1 MVRLTVTLDA
11 ENAEYINEKTGDE
24 GDFENESA
32 VVNEAVRRMRT
43 DGEDGV
49 GAYEPLDE
57 RHQELREN
65 GELRERMDGNGP
77 GGGELA
83 SVLSKLKPW

>member
-1 MVRLTVTLDA
+1 V
-11 ENAEYINEKTGDE
+11 
-24 GDFENESA
+24 S
-32 VVNEAVRRMRT
+32 
-43 DGEDGV
+43 

>member
-1 MVRLTVTLDA
+1 MERLTVKLDE
-11 ENAEYINEKTGDE
+11 ENFEYINEKSGDE

-43 DGEDGV
+43 GDEGGV

-57 RHQELREN
+57 VHRELREK
-65 GELRERMDGNGP
+65 GELRETMDGDGH
-77 GGGELA
+77 GGRGRA